1 MDLLRPHIKGWFGE
15 FKTKLSD
22 KIFLDSKVY
31 TIINHLIIKDESGST
46 EIDHIIVSKFGIFV
60 VETKD
65 YSGWIYGD
73 EKSKYW
79 TQNIYGNKKRF
90 QNPLLQNYRHTMI
103 LSKYLA
109 IDHEKFKPVV
119 VFWGDCEFKT
129 RMPAKVIRGGI
140 EGCTNYILGFS
151 KVVFNDEEVI
161 NICNKLKSG
170 KAKMNLL
177 SNLRHVQSLKQQHK
191 SDNVCPKCR
200 GHLVER
206 NGKQGPFIG
215 CSNFP
220 RCRYTRTLD

>member
-1 MDLLRPHIKGWFGE
+1 MDIFRPYIKGWVGE
-15 FKTKLSD
+15 LKTKLSD

-31 TIINHLIIKDESGST
+31 TTINHLIIKDESGST

-60 VETKD
+60 IETKD
-65 YSGWIYGD
+65 YSGRIYGD

-79 TQNIYGNKKRF
+79 TQNIYGNKTRF

-103 LSKYLA
+103 LFKYLA
-109 IDHEKFKPVV
+109 IEHEKIKPVV
-119 VFWGDCEFKT
+119 VFWGNCEFKT

-140 EGCTNYILGFS
+140 EGCTDYILSFS
-151 KVVFNDEEVI
+151 KVVFTDEEVI
-161 NICNKLKSG
+161 NICETLKSG
-170 KAKMNLL
+170 KAEMNLL
-177 SNLRHVQSLKQQHK
+177 SNWRHRQSLTKRYE
-191 SDNVCPKCR
+191 SDTVCPKCG